1 MMFLFGGAGKAKRQS
16 SCGARKNDPT
26 SVIVSEAT
34 QSSSFGEM
42 DCFVAPRLA
51 TTLCIPGL
59 GSACLPPHRDV
70 IAAGLGDPL

>member
-1 MMFLFGGAGKAKRQS
+1 MMFQFGGAGKAKRQS

-26 SVIVSEAT
+26 SVIASEAT

-59 GSACLPPHRDV
+59 RVRVPPPTV
-70 IAAGLGDPL
+70 M